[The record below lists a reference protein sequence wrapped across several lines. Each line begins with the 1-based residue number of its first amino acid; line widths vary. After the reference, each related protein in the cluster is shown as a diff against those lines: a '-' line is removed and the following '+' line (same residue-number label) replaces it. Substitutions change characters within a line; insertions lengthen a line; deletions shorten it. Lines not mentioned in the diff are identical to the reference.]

1 MISMSNSI
9 FVPYQKNNV
18 SIRREPNPLTMQNYQ
33 LNKLHTTSIGINQF
47 IRDANRLNYQDED
60 DNSTRGN
67 SENNNISLM
76 NNNTYNTPT
85 KSKNKSHSHKKPNQ
99 FPSLSIDSESITNIK
114 QVTVKDES
122 AEKNGEKKE
131 KKQLFNVIKEN
142 EILDENVRADDYR
155 EKIARH
161 ILNEYCYNKV
171 NTIIKGKIRKKFKKI
186 PKDIPNKASRKRN
199 KHFLAMTLKEF
210 YESIELYKE
219 NKKKKTFNH
228 NLNIINE
235 LRKDCHK
242 NFREESGLNDLLE
255 ITFSDLVVQYLKSI
269 EYDEYINTLKGN
281 EKQYYIH
288 FAEHF
293 IEHYDN

>member
-1 MISMSNSI
+1 MISMSNSNI
-9 FVPYQKNNV
+9 VPYQKNND
-18 SIRREPNPLTMQNYQ
+18 SIGRELIYSLTMQNYQ

-76 NNNTYNTPT
+76 NNTYNTPT
-85 KSKNKSHSHKKPNQ
+85 RRKNKSQSQKKTNQ
-99 FPSLSIDSESITNIK
+99 FPSLSISSESITNIK
-114 QVTVKDES
+114 QVIIIEES
-122 AEKNGEKKE
+122 AEKIGKKKE